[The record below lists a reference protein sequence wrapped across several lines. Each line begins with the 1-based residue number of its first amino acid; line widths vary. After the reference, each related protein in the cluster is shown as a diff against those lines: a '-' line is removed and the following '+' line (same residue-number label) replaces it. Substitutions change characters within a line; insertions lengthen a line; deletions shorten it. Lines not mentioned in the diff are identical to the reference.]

1 MKRLPS
7 KLTYAN
13 VISTLALFL
22 VLAGGTAFAA
32 KQMLPKNSV
41 GTKQIK
47 NNAITGAK
55 IKNGAISG
63 SKVQLSSLG
72 TVPSAV
78 TATTAAKAATATTAE
93 NATNATHAGNADTVG
108 GKSASSFAPASAE
121 PVHIVG
127 DPGQVP
133 FGAGWERAGVE
144 MKPGFWKD
152 PFGTV
157 HLQGQAGRV
166 TGTNDII
173 FTLPPGFRTTEEEFF
188 VVYPSGG
195 EGVTTIDVAPDG
207 SVELFSFATGGDGFV
222 GLGNIAFRAAGS

>member
-1 MKRLPS
+1 MHRIRR

-55 IKNGAISG
+55 IKNGTISG
-63 SKVQLSSLG
+63 SKINASSLG
-72 TVPSAV
+72 TVPSA
-78 TATTAAKAATATTAE
+78 TSATTA
-93 NATNATHAGNADTVG
+93 TNAAHAANADTVG
-108 GKSASSFAPASAE
+108 GKSASSFAPATAE
-121 PVHIVG
+121 PVRIVG

-133 FGAGWERAGVE
+133 FGTGWGRGGTE

-152 PFGTV
+152 PYGTV
-157 HLQGQAGRV
+157 HLQGQAGRSS
-166 TGTNDII
+166 GTNEVI
-173 FTLPPGFRTTEEEFF
+173 FTLPPGFRPTEEEFF

-195 EGVTTIDVAPDG
+195 DGVTTIDVNEAG
-207 SVELFSFATGGDGFV
+207 QVLLFSFEGADDNFV
-222 GLGNIAFRAAGS
+222 GLGNISFRAAGS